1 MNKNTTQGKVR
12 ISKKHPILLVYA
24 IANIGLLIFDRF
36 LNIRNN
42 YKAVHMASSQYSA
55 SSQVTKTAIIVG
67 VFIIIIALIAELYL
81 IFAKDLSRIKLI
93 LKVFLGFQL
102 VGLLL
107 AGSRGNILAILIVI
121 SQACFTFTTLKY
133 ISDKNS
139 SVFL

>member
-12 ISKKHPILLVYA
+12 ISKTHPILLAYA
-24 IANIGLLIFDRF
+24 ISNIGLLIFDQF
-36 LNIRNN
+36 LNIKNN

-55 SSQVTKTAIIVG
+55 PSQVTKIAVIVG
-67 VFIIIIALIAELYL
+67 VLVIIIILIAELYL
-81 IFAKDLSRIKLI
+81 ILAKDLSRIKII

-107 AGSRGNILAILIVI
+107 AGSGGNILAILIVI
-121 SQACFTFTTLKY
+121 LQACFTFTTLKY

>member
-1 MNKNTTQGKVR
+1 MNNNTTQGKVR
-12 ISKKHPILLVYA
+12 ISKKHPILLAYA
-24 IANIGLLIFDRF
+24 IANIGLLIFNQL
-36 LNIRNN
+36 LNIRTN

-55 SSQVTKTAIIVG
+55 SSQVPKAAIIVG
-67 VFIIIIALIAELYL
+67 VLVIIIVLIAELYL
-81 IFAKDLSRIKLI
+81 ILAKDLSRIKLI

-107 AGSRGNILAILIVI
+107 AGSRGNILAILLVI
-121 SQACFTFTTLKY
+121 LQACFTFTTLKY

>member
-1 MNKNTTQGKVR
+1 MNNNTTQGKVR
-12 ISKKHPILLVYA
+12 ISKKHPILLAYA
-24 IANIGLLIFDRF
+24 IANIGLLIFNQL
-36 LNIRNN
+36 LNIRTN

-55 SSQVTKTAIIVG
+55 PLQVTKIAVIGGVLVIVI
-67 VFIIIIALIAELYL
+67 VLITELYL

-107 AGSRGNILAILIVI
+107 AGSRGNILAILLVI
-121 SQACFTFTTLKY
+121 LQACFTFTTLKY